1 MPSGREL
8 HRRSTGA
15 LSLVMVVIGI
25 ALIVVAIANGG
36 GPISYG
42 VIVGLLFVAAG
53 GGRLYLATR
62 GS

>member
-1 MPSGREL
+1 
-8 HRRSTGA
+8 
-15 LSLVMVVIGI
+15 MVVIGI

-42 VIVGLLFVAAG
+42 VIVGLLFLAAG
-53 GGRLYLATR
+53 GGRLYLSTR